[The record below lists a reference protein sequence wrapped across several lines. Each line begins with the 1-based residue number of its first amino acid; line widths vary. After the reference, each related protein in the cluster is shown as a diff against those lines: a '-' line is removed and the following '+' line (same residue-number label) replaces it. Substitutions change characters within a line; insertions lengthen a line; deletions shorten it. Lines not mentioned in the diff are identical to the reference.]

1 LRLFAA
7 AAALALASC
16 AGGGFSRPAD
26 GELKLGETT
35 QAEVLAR
42 MGAPATRGSTVRN
55 GQPIDALVYEYV
67 SESEAPHGYEG
78 VIARRTL
85 NLFFH
90 DGRLAGHEFSSS
102 VASDHTDFDLRKMK
116 TIAKGAT
123 TRAGVTAL
131 LGRPS
136 GYLGFPVVKVPGG
149 QAMLYA
155 YRENRRVPFGAPMA
169 FTKTLLITFDESGVV
184 NDLSYTTSGSR

>member
-1 LRLFAA
+1 VRG
-7 AAALALASC
+7 LALAAVLALAGC
-16 AGGGFSRPAD
+16 VGGGFTRPAE

-42 MGAPATRGSTVRN
+42 MGPPATRGSVVRN
-55 GQPIDALVYEYV
+55 GQAVEALLYEYV
-67 SESEAPHGYEG
+67 SESEAPHGYDG

-85 NLFFH
+85 SFFFH
-90 DGRLAGHEFSSS
+90 DARLVGHEFSSS

-116 TIAKGAT
+116 AIAKGET
-123 TRAGVTAL
+123 TRAEVTAL

-155 YRENRRVPFGAPMA
+155 YRENRRVPFGAPMT
-169 FTKTLLITFDESGVV
+169 FSKTLLITFDEAGVV
-184 NDLSYTTSGSR
+184 NDLSYSTSGSR